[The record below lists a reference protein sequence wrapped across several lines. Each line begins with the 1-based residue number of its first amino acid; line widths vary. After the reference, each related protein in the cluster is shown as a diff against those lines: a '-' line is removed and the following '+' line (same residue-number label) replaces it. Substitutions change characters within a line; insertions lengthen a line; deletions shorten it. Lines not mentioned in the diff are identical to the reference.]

1 MSTSENNK
9 RIAKN
14 TAFLY
19 LRMLFNLAV
28 SLFTARV
35 ILETLGIE
43 DYGLNNVVGGVI
55 GLFSII
61 SAVLN
66 SATSRFLT
74 IELGKNDEK
83 AMRKVY
89 KNSMSL
95 YIILCLIIFVLEE
108 TIGLYIVNNTLLIP
122 EERLMAC
129 NLLYQMVVV
138 SSVGG
143 LLIVPA
149 GSLLIAY
156 ERMNIFA
163 YLGVGETLARLL
175 VVYVVVLS
183 PFDKLISLAILNLIV
198 FVIFSVFK
206 LVYCS
211 RTFKNVYSNR
221 IEWDR
226 GLIGSMVSFSFWN
239 LIGSAAYV
247 LRIQGVN
254 ILINVFFGPIV
265 NAANAIAYQINTA
278 VGGFVTN
285 FTTAVNPQIT
295 KSYASVKHDEMRNL
309 IYRSGKFTFYL
320 LMLLCFPILFETD
333 FVLHLWL
340 GNNIPEYTTIMT
352 RLVLIISMV
361 ETFTYSIGCAVNATG
376 KIRNYQLVIC
386 SVMLL
391 IFPITW
397 GCFKFG
403 APPYYGLVVY
413 LFTSVIALML
423 RFHFMKT
430 LLGISPIEYTKKVY
444 LHTTLVGV
452 IALILPSIVYLNMES
467 GWVRFMV
474 ICVTTEISN
483 VILIWLLGLD
493 KSERNF
499 VKLMLRKIHK

>member
-61 SAVLN
+61 STVLN

-89 KNSMSL
+89 NNYMSL

-183 PFDKLISLAILNLIV
+183 PFDKLISFAILNLIV

-254 ILINVFFGPIV
+254 ILINVF
-265 NAANAIAYQINTA
+265 
-278 VGGFVTN
+278 
-285 FTTAVNPQIT
+285 
-295 KSYASVKHDEMRNL
+295 
-309 IYRSGKFTFYL
+309 
-320 LMLLCFPILFETD
+320 
-333 FVLHLWL
+333 
-340 GNNIPEYTTIMT
+340 
-352 RLVLIISMV
+352 
-361 ETFTYSIGCAVNATG
+361 
-376 KIRNYQLVIC
+376 
-386 SVMLL
+386 
-391 IFPITW
+391 
-397 GCFKFG
+397 
-403 APPYYGLVVY
+403 
-413 LFTSVIALML
+413 
-423 RFHFMKT
+423 
-430 LLGISPIEYTKKVY
+430 
-444 LHTTLVGV
+444 
-452 IALILPSIVYLNMES
+452 
-467 GWVRFMV
+467 
-474 ICVTTEISN
+474 
-483 VILIWLLGLD
+483 LD
-493 KSERNF
+493 QS
-499 VKLMLRKIHK
+499 